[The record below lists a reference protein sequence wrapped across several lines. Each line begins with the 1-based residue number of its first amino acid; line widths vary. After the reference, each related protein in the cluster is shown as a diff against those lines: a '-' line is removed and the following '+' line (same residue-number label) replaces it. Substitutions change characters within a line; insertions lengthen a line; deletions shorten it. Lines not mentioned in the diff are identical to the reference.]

1 MTTTYWRNAMAQRI
15 TRRRGLALT
24 GGAAAAAAFLAAC
37 GGGSGGSSKPE
48 EKDAS
53 GLLTKAQNTTAS
65 AKQGGT
71 FPYFIQAEVIT
82 MDPLNNASSGTGV
95 NNQALAYS
103 RFLQWKPGIL
113 ENPVGGDFVLDAA
126 ESFEMSPD
134 GLKLTFKLRNDIKF
148 DPRPPTSGRQM
159 TTQDVKFSWDR
170 FGAGGLTRADYF
182 NSINQ
187 HAPIESLETPDSRT
201 AVFKMAFPIANF
213 VSRFAFHR
221 CLSLMP
227 MEADGKFDPRTDQ
240 RGSGPWMLRK
250 WEPSVSYTYDRNPNW
265 HMRKGEPFLD
275 SIVMTLISETAQR
288 RAQLI
293 AGNLWTAVL
302 NPVDVVATKR
312 EQPKLNLYNDG
323 YPWAGNAANHLAFG
337 FGGNNSP
344 YLDARVRRAA
354 SMVIDRDLW
363 IDANFNV
370 KAFQDQGL
378 AMETRW
384 NTHYCAD
391 DLKFWLDPKG
401 QKLGEGAQYFQ
412 YNPTEAKKLMT
423 AAGHNSALKST
434 ALVQGTGNNMITSL
448 HGMLQGSGLFDLP
461 IKSLTTNDYTQQVFN
476 GSGKFEGIA
485 MMQNQG
491 VRGDIDQYLSTRW
504 SPGGASG
511 TQSQF
516 PEVYPWYRKSQD
528 LITAQRR
535 ELDDKKRVVILEDLQ
550 KELAVQMPTIPWPG
564 AANGFSVAWPHLA
577 NYGVFRGPTDAESV
591 IWPRYWY
598 DESKKPA

>member
-1 MTTTYWRNAMAQRI
+1 MTIDYWHQALSRRI
-15 TRRRGLALT
+15 SRRRAVAAGA
-24 GGAAAAAAFLAAC
+24 GGVTAAAFLAAC
-37 GGGSGGSSKPE
+37 GGGGSGGGKAE

-53 GLLTKAQNTTAS
+53 GLLTKAQNTSST

-103 RFLQWKPGIL
+103 RFLQWKPGIG

-126 ESFEMSPD
+126 EGFEQSPD

-148 DPRPPTSGRQM
+148 DPRPPTSGRQL
-159 TTQDVKFSWDR
+159 TTADVKFSWDR

-182 NSINQ
+182 NSISPV
-187 HAPIESLETPDSRT
+187 APVESLEIPDSRT
-201 AVFKMAFPIANF
+201 AVFKMAFPLANM

-227 MEADGKFDPRTDQ
+227 MEADGKYDPRTDQ

-250 WEPSVSYTYDRNPNW
+250 WEPSVGYTYDRNPNW
-265 HMRKGEPFLD
+265 HVRKGEPFLD
-275 SIVMTLISETAQR
+275 TIQLTLISEAAQR
-288 RAQLI
+288 RAQLV
-293 AGNLWTAVL
+293 AGNLWTATL
-302 NPVDVVATKR
+302 NAVDVVATKR

-323 YPWAGNAANHLAFG
+323 YPWAGNGANHMAFG
-337 FGGNNSP
+337 FGGSNSP
-344 YLDARVRRAA
+344 FLDVRVRRAA

-370 KAFQDQGL
+370 SPFKQQGL
-378 AMETRW
+378 AMEERW
-384 NTHYCAD
+384 NTHFTAD
-391 DLKFWLDPKG
+391 DLKYWIDPKG
-401 QKLGEGAQYFQ
+401 NKLGEGAAYFQ
-412 YNPTEAKKLMT
+412 HNPAEAKKLMS
-423 AAGHNSALKST
+423 AAGFNNALKT
-434 ALVQGTGNNMITSL
+434 NALVPGSGSNFITSL
-448 HGMLQGSGLFDLP
+448 HGMLQGSGLFDLA
-461 IKSLTTNDYTQQVFN
+461 IKSLTTNEYTQQVYN

-511 TQSQF
+511 TQSLF
-516 PEVYPWYRKSQD
+516 PEVYPWYKKSQD

-535 ELDDKKRVVILEDLQ
+535 ELDDKKRLGIIEELQ
-550 KELAVQMPTIPWPG
+550 KELAVQMPTIQWPG
-564 AANGFSVAWPHLA
+564 SANGFSVAWPQLA
-577 NYGVFRGPTDAESV
+577 NYGVFRPPNDFESIV
-591 IWPRYWY
+591 WTRYWN
-598 DESKKPA
+598 DDSKKPA